1 MKIILGILVAT
12 VLGLVTNLVS
22 NFLAP
27 KADKRKKLVWGI
39 FAALLGLLI
48 ILTLIPDTLNQ
59 AQIVGQR
66 AYISVIDADLSD
78 LTSDIPPTV
87 VVSIKN
93 TGQTPAY
100 DLSWR
105 AIFAAREMPVNEEIP
120 LDREKKA
127 ATLNLPPGGVL
138 FYKWTFTD
146 WKKGWNE
153 KIAKGTAAIFAV
165 GEISYKDAYGIQRF
179 TKYRLI
185 HGGGA
190 TNTPGKFGPDMWG
203 NESD

>member
-1 MKIILGILVAT
+1 MKIIFGILVAAA
-12 VLGLVTNLVS
+12 LGLVTNLVS

-27 KADKRKKLVWGI
+27 KAEKRQKLFYGI
-39 FAALLGLLI
+39 FAALIGLLI
-48 ILTLIPDTLNQ
+48 VLALMPDTPNQ

-78 LTSDIPPTV
+78 LTGDIPPTV
-87 VVSIKN
+87 AVSVKN

-105 AIFAAREMPVNEEIP
+105 ATFAAREVPVTIEIP

-138 FYKWTFTD
+138 SYKWTFTD

-165 GEISYKDAYGIQRF
+165 GEISYKDAYSIRRF

-190 TNTPGKFGPDMWG
+190 TNTPGKFGPDMRG